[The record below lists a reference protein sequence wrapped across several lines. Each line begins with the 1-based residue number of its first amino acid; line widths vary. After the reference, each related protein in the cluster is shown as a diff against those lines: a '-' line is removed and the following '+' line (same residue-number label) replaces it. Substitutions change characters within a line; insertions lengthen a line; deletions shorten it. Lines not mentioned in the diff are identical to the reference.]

1 MIGFFSEALEATKEE
16 TQPQFNTGVAP
27 ETMKPQ
33 QAAAEPLGTATAQ
46 TTQPQQQQPTSIHPQ
61 PQPTLAQQQPPLFG
75 MDHLSSG
82 YSSYMPNQPPAGVS
96 GFGVSPMGSLPD
108 YGLYGTDQQRLAMV
122 SYCFA

>member
-1 MIGFFSEALEATKEE
+1 MIGFFSEALEAAKEE
-16 TQPQFNTGVAP
+16 TQPQFNTSVAP
-27 ETMKPQ
+27 EAMKPQ

-46 TTQPQQQQPTSIHPQ
+46 TTQPQQQPTSIHPQ

>member
-1 MIGFFSEALEATKEE
+1 
-16 TQPQFNTGVAP
+16 
-27 ETMKPQ
+27 MKPQ
-33 QAAAEPLGTATAQ
+33 QAAAEPLGAAAAAQ
-46 TTQPQQQQPTSIHPQ
+46 TTQPQPTSIHPQ

-75 MDHLSSG
+75 MDQLSSG

-122 SYCFA
+122 SCCRRHEGNICVWDFNI